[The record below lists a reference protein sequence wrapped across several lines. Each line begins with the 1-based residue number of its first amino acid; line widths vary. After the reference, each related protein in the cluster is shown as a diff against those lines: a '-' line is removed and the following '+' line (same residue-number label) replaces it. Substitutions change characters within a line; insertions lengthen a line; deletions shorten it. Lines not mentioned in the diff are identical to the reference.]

1 MDAPAGDPRPLEP
14 GDAVARL
21 YDRFG
26 PALYRTARTLLNNSE
41 LAEDAVQET
50 FVGLVRAG
58 VAPGDLENA
67 KAYLFAA
74 LRHAAAKL
82 LGRQSRERSVSP
94 ADLRD
99 LPAPRTP
106 DLHRAAE
113 LEGAVRS
120 LPAEQREVIALK
132 FDGGLTFA
140 EVAACLGV
148 SPNTVASRYRYA
160 LEKLRAALGE
170 ADRDA

>member
-1 MDAPAGDPRPLEP
+1 MDAAAGEPMPLEP
-14 GDAVARL
+14 GDAVAVL
-21 YDRFG
+21 YDRFA
-26 PALYRTARTLLNNSE
+26 PALYRTARTLVGES

-58 VAPGDLENA
+58 VAPADLENA

-82 LGRQSRERSVSP
+82 RARAGRERPVP
-94 ADLRD
+94 PGELLD
-99 LPAPRTP
+99 LPTP
-106 DLHRAAE
+106 ATPEVGRAAE
-113 LEGAVRS
+113 LERALRS

-132 FDGGLTFA
+132 IDGGLTFA

-148 SPNTVASRYRYA
+148 SPNTAASRYRYA